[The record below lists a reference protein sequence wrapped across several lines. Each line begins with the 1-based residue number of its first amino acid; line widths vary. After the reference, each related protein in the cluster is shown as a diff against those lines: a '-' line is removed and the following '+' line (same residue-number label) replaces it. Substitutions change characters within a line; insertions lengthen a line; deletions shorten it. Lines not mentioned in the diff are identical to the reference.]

1 MKHVIPFRHSW
12 LLTASL
18 LFAMTA
24 AAQPGRAKALE
35 GHVAETTKVSPNGTV
50 ARKHAAI
57 APPEREYVIGP
68 EDVLAIDVWHQP
80 EISRVEP
87 VRPDGKITL
96 PLVGQIEASG
106 QTTNS
111 LQTEIT
117 RKLTKY
123 IQQPDVTV
131 IVQDAK
137 SHRFN
142 VIGDVLRPGSYSLG
156 TQMTVLDAIAV
167 AGGFG
172 EFAKVTD
179 IYVVR
184 HKSNGTYARIR
195 FNYKAA
201 VRGDRQDLNLDLVP
215 GDTIIVP

>member
-1 MKHVIPFRHSW
+1 MKHGIWFCRSGW
-12 LLTASL
+12 LLVVASL
-18 LFAMTA
+18 SLAGTLQARRRKTAEIRNAEAMNAPASPVPA
-24 AAQPGRAKALE
+24 AHRTLP
-35 GHVAETTKVSPNGTV
+35 TPD
-50 ARKHAAI
+50 
-57 APPEREYVIGP
+57 YVIGP

-96 PLVGQIEASG
+96 PLAGEISASG

-111 LQTEIT
+111 LEAEIT
-117 RKLTKY
+117 RKLANY
-123 IQQPDVTV
+123 IHDPAVTV

-142 VIGDVLRPGSYSLG
+142 IIGDVLRPGSYPLG

-184 HKSNGTYARIR
+184 RNARGSSLRIP
-195 FNYKAA
+195 FNYKDA
-201 VRGDRQDLNLDLVP
+201 VRGDSRDLDLDLLP